1 MKYFK
6 IFNGLNT
13 SISNRNGKNKLR
25 NKNKQ
30 IFKKEESVPP
40 SFAVKGG

>member
-6 IFNGLNT
+6 IFYDLDT
-13 SISNRNGKNKLR
+13 CVSNRNGKNKLR